1 MGVLGIGLP
10 VLAAGHPL
18 LSHAMGA
25 AAVEMLAGGLLGFG
39 LGGVGGWNG
48 GGGRLGLGNHARADQ
63 PREQSKRG
71 EAEAVIGAVTEAA
84 GSQGVEVLQAPIKPD
99 QKVVVTLPVSEPWVL

>member
-1 MGVLGIGLP
+1 
-10 VLAAGHPL
+10 
-18 LSHAMGA
+18 MGA

-48 GGGRLGLGNHARADQ
+48 GGGRLGLGNDARADQ

-71 EAEAVIGAVTEAA
+71 EAEALIEAA

-99 QKVVVTLPVSEPWVL
+99 QKVVVMLPVSEPWVL